1 MHKEIYTFSELE
13 NQLRSFVLE
22 VKNISQYYSDAFQ
35 LLFNTGCRPVEIF
48 DAKRWLVFDDDYVLL
63 QPAKGNKARII
74 PFNSFPAGYVA
85 SIYAGKIQSS
95 YLSRS
100 TLERYFYKYFY
111 ARPTFIYDSE
121 NFNPIGLYLFRHFR
135 MKKEFIGFGSVVAVS
150 EYFGEVDPKNT
161 ENYIF
166 SQLYFTAP
174 D

>member
-13 NQLRSFVLE
+13 NQLRSFILE
-22 VKNISQYYSDAFQ
+22 VNTFSQYYSDAFR
-35 LLFNTGCRPVEIF
+35 LLYLTGCRPLEIF
-48 DAKRWLVFDDDYVLL
+48 DAQRWSVFDDLYVLL
-63 QPAKGNKARII
+63 QPAKGNNIRVL
-74 PFNSFPAGYVA
+74 PFDSFPAGYVS

-111 ARPTFIYDSE
+111 SRPTFILNAE
-121 NFNPIGLYLFRHFR
+121 AFNPIGLYLFRHYA
-135 MKKEFIGFGSVVAVS
+135 MKEKYHEFESIEDVS
-150 EYFGEVDPKNT
+150 EYFGEVDGKNT

-166 SQLYFTAP
+166 SQLFYTSH